1 MASKIF
7 LASILNVNDL
17 QQFKD
22 EIGMPCKWKPFTLS
36 VKEQGI
42 IPQYLSS
49 HALFKQAP
57 LLPISCSVMDTY
69 L

>member
-1 MASKIF
+1 MKLECQANGNH
-7 LASILNVNDL
+7 L
-17 QQFKD
+17 
-22 EIGMPCKWKPFTLS
+22 PS

-69 L
+69 R